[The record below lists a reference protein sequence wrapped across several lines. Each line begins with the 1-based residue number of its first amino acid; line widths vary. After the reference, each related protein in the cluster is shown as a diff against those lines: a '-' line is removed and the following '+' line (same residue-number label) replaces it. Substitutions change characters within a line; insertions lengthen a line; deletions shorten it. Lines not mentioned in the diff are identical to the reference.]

1 MSFYSLFSIV
11 FSLLILC
18 SSVPIAFSI
27 ENENNGLSY
36 TTKNCDNESC
46 IETTCFENK
55 PCIIKDSKDLPI
67 KSTSSNDETRQLLDD
82 FDLKDLE
89 FMDIFDNF
97 YDFK

>member
-1 MSFYSLFSIV
+1 
-11 FSLLILC
+11 
-18 SSVPIAFSI
+18 
-27 ENENNGLSY
+27 
-36 TTKNCDNESC
+36 
-46 IETTCFENK
+46 
-55 PCIIKDSKDLPI
+55 LPI